1 MKGIKQFG
9 AVLAVSA
16 MFAASTF
23 ADSRPRNESDWRT
36 SGRNDGRND
45 ERYERRDDRR
55 DDRGG
60 RNLSAQGRVTSLH
73 RERDGYR
80 LQLDRGAQ
88 WYYVPAAAWR
98 ARNRGLSIGLTIR
111 LGGGYRDDRGY
122 IYVSDADYYEG
133 GGYGHGRGD
142 GWISGVVRRV
152 DYRRNVLEIRDERTR
167 RNITVDAR
175 AADRRNRR
183 GIDVS
188 DLQRGD
194 FVELEGAWV
203 RGNVFQAHRIDSV
216 DSRRR

>member
-9 AVLAVSA
+9 AVLAVFA
-16 MFAASTF
+16 MFALSTF
-23 ADSRPRNESDWRT
+23 ADSRPRNESEWRT

-55 DDRGG
+55 DDR
-60 RNLSAQGRVTSLH
+60 
-73 RERDGYR
+73 RDRDQAYG
-80 LQLDRGAQ
+80 RGA
-88 WYYVPAAAWR
+88 
-98 ARNRGLSIGLTIR
+98 
-111 LGGGYRDDRGY
+111 
-122 IYVSDADYYEG
+122 
-133 GGYGHGRGD
+133 

-152 DYRRNVLEIRDERTR
+152 DYRRDVLQIRDQRTGR
-167 RNITVDAR
+167 HITVDAR
-175 AADRRNRR
+175 RADRRNRR

-194 FVELEGAWV
+194 FVQLEGAWV

>member
-23 ADSRPRNESDWRT
+23 AESRPRNESDWR
-36 SGRNDGRND
+36 SGGRND

-55 DDRGG
+55 DDR
-60 RNLSAQGRVTSLH
+60 R
-73 RERDGYR
+73 
-80 LQLDRGAQ
+80 DRGH
-88 WYYVPAAAWR
+88 
-98 ARNRGLSIGLTIR
+98 
-111 LGGGYRDDRGY
+111 
-122 IYVSDADYYEG
+122 
-133 GGYGHGRGD
+133 GYGRGA

-152 DYRRNVLEIRDERTR
+152 DYRRDGLEIRDERTG

-175 AADRRNRR
+175 PADRRNRR